1 MPAIDQ
7 TLVVGSTNDW
17 LVITAM
23 GIFQVGLAYVLL
35 ARAMPHVPAVR
46 ASLILM
52 IEPALSPFLAYAVHG
67 EEPHASTIFG
77 GVVIIGSVAAGSV
90 IGRTR

>member
-1 MPAIDQ
+1 MLAIGQ

-23 GIFQVGLAYVLL
+23 GILQVG
-35 ARAMPHVPAVR
+35 
-46 ASLILM
+46 
-52 IEPALSPFLAYAVHG
+52 LAYAVHG
-67 EEPHASTIFG
+67 EEPYASTIFG